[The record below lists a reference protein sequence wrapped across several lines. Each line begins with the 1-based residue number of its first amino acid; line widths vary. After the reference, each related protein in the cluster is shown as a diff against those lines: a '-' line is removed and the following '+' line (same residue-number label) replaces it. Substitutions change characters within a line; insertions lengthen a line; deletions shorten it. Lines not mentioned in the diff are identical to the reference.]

1 MSRTSSKR
9 RGGRSGLVWTM
20 AWGLA
25 AALISYSHATGQS
38 QAIPD
43 AAGLNQA
50 LAARHDLTLTAAS
63 PDGRWLASVRP
74 DGWVELHDLA
84 TDQTPATPLGRAGA
98 RVTGLAYSPD
108 GTTLAGGLDDGHIL
122 LWDPA
127 TGQERRVLPT
137 GQAGAIELL
146 SFSPGG
152 SLIASSAQDHL
163 IKLWNTTTGTLNHVL
178 SGHAGAP
185 LLTLAFEADGH
196 TLISSGGNQ
205 IKRWDAVSGR
215 EIAAASEFAALPGNV
230 DIGPGGRIAGI
241 ARNGQIGLWQFGGG
255 GLQARPGPLPE
266 QEGVDQHAVAFSA
279 DGAHVAGIGADN
291 RVRIWDTA
299 SGNLRQTLA
308 AGAGVHFTAAAFDP
322 GRGVLALGADNQT
335 LTLWDIGTGALVA
348 APIPTGNTLAT
359 LAYTAGGAELIGQD
373 QAGRIAVWSLPS
385 GAPRYAAQGAAPVA
399 GGAWSVAAA
408 SPANPVGAAP
418 SKADAT
424 ASAANASQTT
434 PAADSPALAGQGRR
448 HGKFSKKAQWKGI
461 TALAI
466 NRDGSLLG
474 ATGRNGTLR
483 ILGGDGQRRWTLRG
497 HHGQNVTGA
506 AFLPD
511 GKRMVSI
518 GRDSEATIWDTTT
531 GRTTAVLRGAEQPP
545 RAVATAPDGHIAVAG
560 EDTRIL
566 YYNGQGKLERIFKGH
581 RDFVNSL
588 AFSPD
593 GRTLASGSADTALI
607 LWSVDT
613 GQALRTLPCGAEIN
627 ALAFSPDGKRVA
639 VGTADGLVGLWETGG
654 RLVRIFSGHSAAVRS
669 VAFSRDG
676 QRLASGGEDAKVAI
690 WSLPDGKLRKT
701 LAETSPVNGLAFG
714 QGRHLFTGGEDDR
727 LDDWDAD
734 SGGRFRPPQAEPRAA
749 AHPALIWLGRV
760 LDWLVPTA
768 GAAIPAAPGG
778 PLLIITPDPPANP
791 ARVSPDFSA
800 YYAEILRAEGL
811 NEFAVSPMGSV
822 NAALLSAYDVAILG
836 PMALTGPQVA
846 LLNTWVNAGGNLIA
860 MRPDPLLA
868 GLLGITPAGI
878 GLAEGYLLVNSGQL
892 PGNGIGSD
900 GQPMQF
906 HGTADPY
913 VPTAGTGTVGVARL
927 YSDFSTP
934 TAHSA
939 ITLRGGIGAG
949 GGSAAAFG
957 YDLATAI
964 VYSHQGN
971 PAWAVQE
978 RDGLSPIR
986 SDDKFYGNASFDS
999 QADWVDLL
1007 REVAVPQ
1014 ADEQQRLL
1022 VNLIL
1027 AMNQGQKPLPRF
1039 WYLPFGKK
1047 AAVVMTGDDHANGGT
1062 AGRFDQFIALSPQ
1075 GCSLDKWECVRGTSY
1090 LYPDSPLTD
1099 AQAGAYAAQGF
1110 EVGLHVN
1117 TNCADFT
1124 PATLETFYVQQLAA
1138 FQTRYPGI
1146 APLTQR
1152 HHCIAWSDWTTGAT
1166 VQVNHGIRLDTS
1178 YYFWPPM
1185 WVQDRPGFF
1194 TASATPM
1201 RFAAPDGGL
1210 IDNYLAVSQMT
1221 DESGQTYPF
1230 TINTLLDRAIGPEED
1245 YGTYTL
1251 NAHTDTAIETES
1263 TTAVASAQTRGI
1275 PVVTAAQMLG
1285 WLDGKGGAA
1294 FASPGW
1300 NATSGQLSF
1309 GVTLPGLDAQ
1319 GKQPA
1324 NGLQAMLPL
1333 HFAGR
1338 TLAGLTK
1345 AGAAVAYS
1353 VRPVHGMEYAL
1364 FTVATGS
1371 TRPTDFNTYVA
1382 RYTADTTPPQAGQLS
1397 PAPGGTAKQTAVV
1410 SVAFDEAMDP
1420 ASINASSFRL
1430 RDGNGAAV
1438 AARPSYSAYTRT
1450 ASLTPTAPLAA
1461 ATSYTAT
1468 LSGTGTTPA
1477 TDLAGNP
1484 LGADRVWSFT
1494 TETAPCSAQPC
1505 SLWDPGTRPGIA
1517 AINDPNPVELGVWFK
1532 TDANGWITGLR
1543 FYKGAGNTGTH
1554 TGSLWNGG
1562 GQLLARATFAN
1573 ETAGGWQ
1580 QVDFASP
1587 VAVTAGTAYV
1597 ASYHAPNGFYA
1608 GDNNFFTAGGVDNP
1622 PLHAPANAAVQPG
1635 NGLYA
1640 YGANPAFPINTY
1652 LASNYWVDVVF
1663 SNPTANPPAITTASL
1678 TPATA
1683 GLAYTASLAASGGL
1697 APYAWSISG
1706 GSLPAG
1712 LSLDP
1717 ASGHLSGIPTTA
1729 GTANFTAR
1737 VVDATGTAASRA
1749 FSLMVQPGNLD
1760 ILTDSLPDA
1769 TVGAAYAATLTAAGG
1784 NPPYTWSLAAG
1795 SSLPAGLGLEG
1806 GSGVIGGVPSAA
1818 GTYSFTVRVAT
1829 AENSATQSLSLKV
1842 GATPSSFSIWPATA
1856 VPGRVDSG
1864 PDRPVE
1870 LGVKFKSDVAGAISG
1885 IRFYKAATNTG
1896 PHVANLWNGGN
1907 GNRLA
1912 TASFVHETASGW
1924 QQADFATPV
1933 AIAANT
1939 VYVASY
1945 HTGTGHYSEDIN
1957 YFQAGGVD
1965 APPLHALRNG
1975 ASGPD
1980 GVFVYGNGGVFP
1992 NRAATSTNYWVDVV
2006 FTRTLGAATAPRGL
2020 PARTLASKQGR

>member
-1 MSRTSSKR
+1 MSRTSSKP
-9 RGGRSGLVWTM
+9 RGGRSGLTWAM
-20 AWGLA
+20 AWGL
-25 AALISYSHATGQS
+25 AALISYSHATGQAPS
-38 QAIPD
+38 IPD
-43 AAGLNQA
+43 ASGLNQA

-84 TDQTPATPLGRAGA
+84 TDQTPATLLGRAGA

-108 GTTLAGGLDDGHIL
+108 GATLAGGLDDGHIL

-127 TGQERRVLPT
+127 TGQERRVLPA
-137 GQAGAIELL
+137 GQGGAIELL

-152 SLIASSAQDHL
+152 RLIASSAQDHL
-163 IKLWNTTTGTLNHVL
+163 IKLWNTPTGTLNHVL
-178 SGHAGAP
+178 SGHAGAA
-185 LLTLAFEADGH
+185 LSTLAFEADGH
-196 TLISSGGNQ
+196 TLVSSGGNQ
-205 IKRWDAVSGR
+205 IKRWDAVSGQ
-215 EIAAASEFAALPGNV
+215 EIAVASGLAALPGNV
-230 DIGPGGRIAGI
+230 DTRPGGGVAGI
-241 ARNGQIGLWQFGGG
+241 AQNGQIGLWQFDGG
-255 GLQARPGPLPE
+255 GLQPRPGLLPE
-266 QEGVDQHAVAFSA
+266 QEGVEQHAVAFSA

-291 RVRIWDTA
+291 RVRIWDSA
-299 SGNLRQTLA
+299 NGALRQTLA

-322 GRGVLALGADNQT
+322 GGGVLALGADNQT

-348 APIPTGNTLAT
+348 APIPTGDTLAT
-359 LAYTAGGAELIGQD
+359 LAYTAGGAELIGQG
-373 QAGRIAVWSLPS
+373 QSGRIAVWSLPN

-399 GGAWSVAAA
+399 GGAWNMAAA
-408 SPANPVGAAP
+408 STANPVGPAP
-418 SKADAT
+418 SNAAAT
-424 ASAANASQTT
+424 ARAATQTA
-434 PAADSPALAGQGRR
+434 PAAGIPALANPNRKP
-448 HGKFSKKAQWKGI
+448 GKFSKKAQWKGI
-461 TALAI
+461 TALTI

-474 ATGRNGTLR
+474 ATGRGGTLR
-483 ILGGDGQRRWTLRG
+483 ILGSDGKRRWTLRG

-511 GKRMVSI
+511 GKRVVSI
-518 GRDSEATIWDTTT
+518 GRDSEATIWDTTS
-531 GRTTAVLRGAEQPP
+531 GRTTAVLRGAEQAP

-566 YYNGQGKLERIFKGH
+566 YYNGQGKLERILKGH

-593 GRTLASGSADTALI
+593 GRILASGSADTALI
-607 LWSVDT
+607 LWSADT

-627 ALAFSPDGKRVA
+627 ALAFSPDGKQVA

-654 RLVRIFSGHSAAVRS
+654 RLVRVFSGHSAAVRS
-669 VAFSRDG
+669 VAFSRNG

-690 WSLPDGKLRKT
+690 WSLPDGKLRKV

-727 LDDWDAD
+727 LDDWDTD
-734 SGGRFRPPQAEPRAA
+734 SGGKFKTSQAEPRA
-749 AHPALIWLGRV
+749 ALIWLGRV
-760 LDWLVPTA
+760 LDWLVPPTE
-768 GAAIPAAPGG
+768 AAIPAAPGG

-800 YYAEILRAEGL
+800 YYTEILRAEGL

-822 NAALLSAYDVAILG
+822 NAALLAAYDVAILG
-836 PMALTGPQVA
+836 PMALTAAQA
-846 LLNTWVNAGGNLIA
+846 TLLDTWVNDGGNLIA

-868 GLLGITPAGI
+868 GLLGITPAGT
-878 GLAEGYLLVNSGQL
+878 GLADGYLLVNYGQL
-892 PGNGIGSD
+892 PGNGIGND

-913 VPTAGTGTVGVARL
+913 TPTAGTGTVGVARL

-964 VYSHQGN
+964 VYSRQGN

-986 SDDKFYGNASFDS
+986 SDDKFYGNASFDF

-1027 AMNQGQKPLPRF
+1027 AMNQAKKPLPRF

-1062 AGRFDQFIALSPQ
+1062 AGRFDQFISLSPQ
-1075 GCSLDKWECVRGTSY
+1075 GCNLDNWECVRGTSY
-1090 LYPDSPLTD
+1090 LYPDSPLTG
-1099 AQAGAYAAQGF
+1099 AQASAYAAQGF

-1124 PATLETFYVQQLAA
+1124 PATLEAFYVQQLAA

-1146 APLTQR
+1146 VPLTQR

-1201 RFAAPDGGL
+1201 RFAAPNGGL

-1275 PVVTAAQMLG
+1275 PVVTSAQMLG
-1285 WLDGKGGAA
+1285 WLDGKNGAA
-1294 FASPGW
+1294 FTAPSW
-1300 NATSGQLSF
+1300 NATSGQLTF
-1309 GVTLPGLDAQ
+1309 GVALPGLDAQ

-1333 HFAGR
+1333 HFAGQ

-1353 VRPVHGMEYAL
+1353 VRPVHGVEYAL
-1364 FTVATGS
+1364 FTVATGA

-1382 RYTADTTPPQAGQLS
+1382 RYTADTTPPQTGQLS
-1397 PAPGGTAKQTAVV
+1397 PAAGGTAKQTAVV
-1410 SVAFDEAMDP
+1410 SVAFNEAMDP

-1438 AARPSYSAYTRT
+1438 AARPRYSAYTRT
-1450 ASLTPTAPLAA
+1450 ASLTPTAPLVA
-1461 ATSYTAT
+1461 ATNYTAT

-1494 TETAPCSAQPC
+1494 TETAPCAAQPC
-1505 SLWDPGTRPGIA
+1505 SLWDATTRPGIA
-1517 AINDPNPVELGVWFK
+1517 SINDPNPVELGVQFK
-1532 TDANGWITGLR
+1532 SDANGWITGLR

-1554 TGSLWNGG
+1554 IGSLWSGG
-1562 GQLLARATFAN
+1562 GQLLARANFAN
-1573 ETAGGWQ
+1573 ETASGWQ
-1580 QVDFASP
+1580 QVDFANP
-1587 VAVTAGTAYV
+1587 VAVTAGTTYV

-1608 GDNNFFTAGGVDNP
+1608 GDNNFFTASGVDNP
-1622 PLHAPANAAVQPG
+1622 PLHAPTNAAVQPG
-1635 NGLYA
+1635 NGVYA
-1640 YGANPAFPINTY
+1640 YGTTPVFPSDSYQAT
-1652 LASNYWVDVVF
+1652 NYWVDVVF
-1663 SNPTANPPAITTASL
+1663 SNPVPGPPTITTTNL
-1678 TPATA
+1678 GPATV
-1683 GLAYTASLAASGGL
+1683 GLAYTASLVASGGL
-1697 APYAWSISG
+1697 PPYAWSISAG
-1706 GSLPAG
+1706 ALPTGITLDSATGKLTG
-1712 LSLDP
+1712 L
-1717 ASGHLSGIPTTA
+1717 PTMV
-1729 GTANFTAR
+1729 GTASFTVR
-1737 VVDATGTAASRA
+1737 VVDATGTVANRA
-1749 FSLMVQPGNLD
+1749 FSLMAQPGPLN
-1760 ILTDSLPDA
+1760 ILTGSLPDA

-1784 NPPYTWSLAAG
+1784 SPPYTWSLATG
-1795 SSLPAGLGLEG
+1795 SGLPAGLSLDS
-1806 GSGVIGGVPSAA
+1806 GSGVIGGVPGTA
-1818 GTYSFTVRVAT
+1818 GTYSFTVRVT
-1829 AENSATQSLSLKV
+1829 AAESSATRTLGIKV

-1885 IRFYKAATNTG
+1885 IRFYKAAANTG
-1896 PHVANLWNGGN
+1896 PHVAHLWNGGN

-1912 TASFVHETASGW
+1912 TASFAHETASGW

-2006 FTRTLGAATAPRGL
+2006 FTRTL
-2020 PARTLASKQGR
+2020 ASKQGR